1 MILQISQL
9 LHQLLMLLRAR
20 SSLVIVLLED
30 LVLMRQLGYLLT
42 QLAILL
48 LILSSIVRSLP
59 VDLVL
64 VALFERLSLSVMHIQ
79 QLAQIVQ

>member
-1 MILQISQL
+1 
-9 LHQLLMLLRAR
+9 MLLRAR